1 MSFLVCSFPTLIPF
15 PIDITTFLSSFKTKQ
30 NKTFHFGLFSKKK
43 KKAKSKNKIPK
54 AAPYTLKVL
63 SQGCNVPPERE
74 WMTEER
80 NTRTYSRNVAGSFH
94 RSSIGGGM
102 GMFEIFLLFS

>member
-43 KKAKSKNKIPK
+43 KKQKAKTKFQRLHLTP
-54 AAPYTLKVL
+54 
-63 SQGCNVPPERE
+63 
-74 WMTEER
+74 
-80 NTRTYSRNVAGSFH
+80 
-94 RSSIGGGM
+94 
-102 GMFEIFLLFS
+102 

>member
-43 KKAKSKNKIPK
+43 KSKKQKQNSKGC
-54 AAPYTLKVL
+54 TLH
-63 SQGCNVPPERE
+63 PEGPLTGMQCPARKRMDDRRE
-74 WMTEER
+74 KHT
-80 NTRTYSRNVAGSFH
+80 H
-94 RSSIGGGM
+94 I
-102 GMFEIFLLFS
+102 L